1 MASEK
6 NTTEN
11 EKTNKFANDGSFM
24 EMFRK
29 KMEEEQRRKRG
40 EKSTE
45 PQKTSTDTTR
55 GCIDT
60 RVSQSAVR
68 KPELSNQQPQGIHS
82 TSKCSS
88 SVSEDRV
95 QTDNGGGGLHSSAF
109 SSTLVGKKP
118 GTMSFVGKRRGNIKA
133 LKTGAVVKKSKTDDN
148 ETGESS
154 KDGWSQYLAEVNRYK
169 SQLCNDDD
177 KTRPLVK

>member
-118 GTMSFVGKRRGNIKA
+118 GTMSFVRVA
-133 LKTGAVVKKSKTDDN
+133 LRLEFESLSGVQCNQHSGAIVTVT
-148 ETGESS
+148 ET
-154 KDGWSQYLAEVNRYK
+154 
-169 SQLCNDDD
+169 
-177 KTRPLVK
+177 LVFS